1 MIMLSVRDNQTH
13 SEEPINDQPNYDE
26 EEEQQP

>member
-1 MIMLSVRDNQTH
+1 MLNVHDNQTH